1 MKLSGQNGLVL
12 GASRSIGLAIA
23 RKLAARGMR
32 LALPWFDWPQS
43 CQDMEKEFN
52 DMNMGHIFM
61 QADLRDPDSVA
72 AMVSEIRQEFG
83 SLHLLVNNIERG
95 GMPILHGSYHQ
106 PVNQEQW
113 QLEMDTTVHAKWLV
127 FDSCFELLKAAEQAS
142 VINLSSI
149 AAITGRS
156 TPAGVL
162 FNDGYAAANR
172 SIASLTETWARMG
185 APSIRVNEIMV
196 GLIDGRHG
204 PGTRGWK
211 LLDEKIKKELMEHTL
226 LGRTGTPEE
235 VADAVLFLT
244 GNGSFITGSTIRID
258 GGFVLGGDKVP
269 PMPEGAL

>member
-1 MKLSGQNGLVL
+1 MIFSGQNGLVL

-23 RKLAARGMR
+23 RKLSSQGMR
-32 LALPWFDWPQS
+32 LALPWFDWPDA
-43 CQDMEKEFN
+43 CQHMQDEFTA
-52 DMNMGHIFM
+52 MNMGHIFI
-61 QADLRDPDSVA
+61 QADLRDPASVHNMA
-72 AMVSEIRQEFG
+72 DQIQTEFG

-106 PVNQEQW
+106 PANKEQW
-113 QLEMDTTVHAKWLV
+113 QLEIETTVRAKWLV
-127 FDSCFELLKAAEQAS
+127 FDSCFGLLKKPSHAS
-142 VINLSSI
+142 VINISSI

-172 SIASLTETWARMG
+172 SVGSLTETWARTG
-185 APSIRVNEIMV
+185 APTIRVNEIMV

-204 PGTRGWK
+204 PGTRGWE
-211 LLDEKIKKELMEHTL
+211 LLDKTTKEQLMAHTL

-235 VADAVLFLT
+235 VAEAVMFLT
-244 GNGSFITGSTIRID
+244 GNGSFITGSTLRID
-258 GGFVLGGDKVP
+258 GGFVLGGDQVP

>member
-1 MKLSGQNGLVL
+1 MELSGRNGLVL

-23 RKLAARGMR
+23 RKLAAQGMR

-43 CQDMEKEFN
+43 CQEMEEEFN
-52 DMNMGHIFM
+52 AMNMGHIFM
-61 QADLRDPDSVA
+61 QADLRDPASVA
-72 AMVSEIRQEFG
+72 SMIAEIKQEFG
-83 SLHLLVNNIERG
+83 CLHLLVNNIERG

-106 PVNQEQW
+106 PVNREQW

-127 FDSCFELLKAAEQAS
+127 FDSCLALLQAADQAS

-172 SIASLTETWARMG
+172 SVGSLTETWARMG
-185 APSIRVNEIMV
+185 APSIRVNEIMI

-211 LLDEKIKKELMEHTL
+211 LLDSTTKKALMEHTL

-235 VADAVLFLT
+235 VAEAVVFLT
-244 GNGSFITGSTIRID
+244 ENGAFITGSTIRID